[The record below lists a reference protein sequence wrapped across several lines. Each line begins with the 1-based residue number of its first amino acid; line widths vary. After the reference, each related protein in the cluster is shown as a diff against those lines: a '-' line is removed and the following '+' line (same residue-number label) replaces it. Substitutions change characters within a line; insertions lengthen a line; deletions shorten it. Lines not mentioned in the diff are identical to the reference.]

1 MALKK
6 LPRVAG
12 ISDRGT
18 RSRSQ
23 LVGGLVLTA
32 GALVAR
38 ELAKPRPDEKARLI
52 DWEIVRRRALARCG
66 EKGPTH
72 LAFSAGELGQR
83 YDAALAKLR
92 PWMAEA
98 LGEDLPRAP
107 FPTFTVIDRR
117 GWIDVNLG
125 LFQDLL
131 DPVLRLQEML
141 PASYATDLGR
151 RGVSEYLGVLLGFL
165 SKRVLGQYDPVLMA
179 APGAAKPTALY
190 LVEPNIE
197 NWEKKSNLPP
207 EQVRQWLVLH
217 EVTHA
222 WEFEGHPWLRE
233 HMNGMIREL
242 IAHRLLSAQSPGRWE
257 VLRAMTVGAREQWQA
272 MQQVQAT
279 MSLLEGF
286 SNVMMRR
293 VGRAHLPNFDQ
304 VDAEFNQRSANR
316 SAAERAFF
324 KLTGMDMKMQQYVQ
338 GEAFCDAV
346 MGQGGMKRLAAVWEG
361 PDKLP
366 TLAEIRNPE
375 AWLKR
380 VR

>member
-1 MALKK
+1 MA
-6 LPRVAG
+6 PRNSPTASPQRPVGA
-12 ISDRGT
+12 
-18 RSRSQ
+18 RSQ
-23 LVGGLVLTA
+23 LLGGLVLTA

-38 ELAKPRPDEKARLI
+38 EIARPRPNQKARLV
-52 DWEIVRRRALARCG
+52 DWDIVRRRAISRSG

-83 YDAALAKLR
+83 YDTALAELR

-98 LGEDLPRAP
+98 LGEALPQTP
-107 FPTFTVIDRR
+107 FPSFTVLDRQ
-117 GWIDVNLG
+117 GWIDVNLS

-131 DPVLRLQEML
+131 DPVLKLQERL

-179 APGAAKPTALY
+179 APGAAKPSALY

-197 NWEKKSNLPP
+197 HWESKTDLPP

-222 WEFEGHPWLRE
+222 WEFEGHPWLRD
-233 HMNGMIREL
+233 HMNDMMREL
-242 IAHRLLSAQSPGRWE
+242 IAHRLFSADNPGKLE
-257 VLRAMTVGAREQWQA
+257 ILRAMTIGAREQWQA
-272 MQQVQAT
+272 MQQIQAT

-293 VGRAHLPNFDQ
+293 VGRTHLPNFDR
-304 VDAEFNQRSANR
+304 VDAEFNKRSANR

-324 KLTGMDMKMQQYVQ
+324 KITGLDMKLQQYVQ

-346 MGQGGMKRLAAVWEG
+346 MKQGGMKRLSTCEERGDSRPPYAGVRA
-361 PDKLP
+361 PRL
-366 TLAEIRNPE
+366 
-375 AWLKR
+375 WLKR

>member
-1 MALKK
+1 MALRK
-6 LPRVAG
+6 LPPAG
-12 ISDRGT
+12 RKRPGST
-18 RSRSQ
+18 RSQ
-23 LVGGLVLTA
+23 LLGGLVLTA

-38 ELAKPRPDEKARLI
+38 EIAKPRPNETARLV
-52 DWEIVRRRALARCG
+52 DWDIVRRRAISRSG

-72 LAFSAGELGQR
+72 LAFSASELGKG
-83 YDAALAKLR
+83 YDAALAELR

-98 LGEDLPRAP
+98 LGEELPQTP
-107 FPTFTVIDRR
+107 FPTFTVLDRQ
-117 GWIDVNLG
+117 GWIDVNVG

-131 DPVLRLQEML
+131 DPVLKLQERL
-141 PASYATDLGR
+141 PASLATDLGR

-179 APGAAKPTALY
+179 APGAAKPSALY

-197 NWEKKSNLPP
+197 NWEKKTDLPSQ
-207 EQVRQWLVLH
+207 QVRQWLVLH

-222 WEFEGHPWLRE
+222 WEFEGHPWLRD
-233 HMNGMIREL
+233 HMNDVMREL
-242 IAHRLLSAQSPGRWE
+242 IAQRLFSADSPGKLE

-272 MQQVQAT
+272 MQQIQAT

-293 VGRAHLPNFDQ
+293 VGRAHLPNFDR

-316 SAAERAFF
+316 SAVERAFF
-324 KLTGMDMKMQQYVQ
+324 KITGMDMKMQQYVQ

-346 MGQGGMKRLAAVWEG
+346 MKQGGMKRLAAVWETA
-361 PDKLP
+361 DNLP
-366 TLAEIRNPE
+366 TLAEIRDPQL
-375 AWLKR
+375 WLKR
-380 VR
+380 VS

>member
-1 MALKK
+1 
-6 LPRVAG
+6 
-12 ISDRGT
+12 
-18 RSRSQ
+18 
-23 LVGGLVLTA
+23 TA

-38 ELAKPRPDEKARLI
+38 ELAKPRPNEQARLV
-52 DWEIVRRRALARCG
+52 DWDVVRRRAIGRSG

-72 LAFSAGELGQR
+72 LVFDAADLGLR
-83 YDAALAKLR
+83 YDAALAELR
-92 PWMAEA
+92 PWMSEA
-98 LGEDLPRAP
+98 LGEDLPATP
-107 FPTFTVIDRR
+107 FPTFTVLDRR

-131 DPVLRLQEML
+131 EPVLKLQELL

-179 APGAAKPTALY
+179 APGVAKPTALY

-197 NWEKKSNLPP
+197 KWERKTNIPA

-233 HMNGMIREL
+233 HMNDMIREL
-242 IAHRLLSAQSPGRWE
+242 IAHRLFSGDSPGRFE
-257 VLRAMTVGAREQWQA
+257 VLRAMTIGAREQWQA
-272 MQQVQAT
+272 MQQIQAT

-293 VGRAHLPNFDQ
+293 VGRAHLPNFDR

-346 MGQGGMKRLAAVWEG
+346 MKQGGMQRLSAVWESA
-361 PDKLP
+361 DRLP

-375 AWLKR
+375 LWLNR
-380 VR
+380 VH

>member
-1 MALKK
+1 M
-6 LPRVAG
+6 
-12 ISDRGT
+12 
-18 RSRSQ
+18 
-23 LVGGLVLTA
+23 LTA

-38 ELAKPRPDEKARLI
+38 EITKPRLNQKTRLV
-52 DWEIVRRRALARCG
+52 DWDVVRRRAISRSG

-72 LAFSAGELGQR
+72 LAFSADDLGKG
-83 YDAALAKLR
+83 YDAALAELR

-98 LGEDLPRAP
+98 LGEDLPRTP
-107 FPTFTVIDRR
+107 FPTFTVLDRQ
-117 GWIDVNLG
+117 GWIDVNLS

-131 DPVLRLQEML
+131 DPILKLQERL

-151 RGVSEYLGVLLGFL
+151 RGVSEYLGILLGFL

-179 APGAAKPTALY
+179 APGAAKPSALY

-197 NWEKKSNLPP
+197 NWEKKTDLPSQ
-207 EQVRQWLVLH
+207 QVRQWLVLH

-222 WEFEGHPWLRE
+222 WEFEGHPWLRD
-233 HMNGMIREL
+233 HMNDMMREL
-242 IAHRLLSAQSPGRWE
+242 IAHRLFSSESPGRLE

-272 MQQVQAT
+272 MQQIQAT

-293 VGRAHLPNFDQ
+293 VGRAHLPNFDR

-316 SAAERAFF
+316 SPVERAFF
-324 KLTGMDMKMQQYVQ
+324 KVTGMDMKMQQYVQ

-346 MGQGGMKRLAAVWEG
+346 LKQGGMKRLAAVWDSAEN
-361 PDKLP
+361 LP
-366 TLAEIRNPE
+366 TLAEIRNPQ
-375 AWLKR
+375 AWLDR

>member
-1 MALKK
+1 MAPKAA
-6 LPRVAG
+6 PRSAPRAQVL
-12 ISDRGT
+12 T
-18 RSRSQ
+18 
-23 LVGGLVLTA
+23 GLVLTA

-52 DWEIVRRRALARCG
+52 DWDIVRRRALSRSG
-66 EKGPTH
+66 ESGPTH
-72 LAFSAGELGQR
+72 LVFSAGELGQR
-83 YDAALAKLR
+83 YDAALAEMR

-98 LGEDLPRAP
+98 LGEDLPKAP
-107 FPTFTVIDRR
+107 FPPFSVLDRR

-131 DPVLRLQEML
+131 EPVLKMQEML

-197 NWEKKSNLPP
+197 SWEKKTDLPA

-233 HMNGMIREL
+233 HMNDTIREL
-242 IAHRLLSAQSPGRWE
+242 IAHRLLSGESPGKLE
-257 VLRAMTVGAREQWQA
+257 VLRAMTIGAREQWQA
-272 MQQVQAT
+272 MQQIQAT

-293 VGRAHLPNFDQ
+293 VGRAHLANFDR
-304 VDAEFNQRSANR
+304 VDAEFNQRSSNR

-324 KLTGMDMKMQQYVQ
+324 KITGMDMKMQQYVQ

-346 MGQGGMKRLAAVWEG
+346 MKQGGMKRLSAVWESAEN
-361 PDKLP
+361 LP
-366 TLAEIRNPE
+366 TLAEIRNPQL
-375 AWLKR
+375 WMDR
-380 VR
+380 VG

>member
-1 MALKK
+1 MALRKPPK
-6 LPRVAG
+6 GRA
-12 ISDRGT
+12 
-18 RSRSQ
+18 Q
-23 LVGGLVLTA
+23 LLSGLVLTA

-38 ELAKPRPDEKARLI
+38 ELSKPRPDERARLI
-52 DWEIVRRRALARCG
+52 DWDVVRRRAIGRSG
-66 EKGPTH
+66 ETGHPKI
-72 LAFSAGELGQR
+72 AFNATELGHR
-83 YDAALAKLR
+83 YDAALAELR
-92 PWMAEA
+92 PWMSEA
-98 LGEDLPRAP
+98 LGEDLPRTP
-107 FPTFTVIDRR
+107 FPTFTVLDRR

-131 DPVLRLQEML
+131 EPVLKVQEML

-151 RGVSEYLGVLLGFL
+151 RGVSEYMGVLLGFL

-179 APGAAKPTALY
+179 APGVAKPTALY

-197 NWEKKSNLPP
+197 NWEKKTDLPS

-233 HMNGMIREL
+233 HMNDMIREL
-242 IAHRLLSAQSPGRWE
+242 IAHRLLSAERPGKFE

-324 KLTGMDMKMQQYVQ
+324 KITGMDMKLQQYVQ

-346 MGQGGMKRLAAVWEG
+346 MKQGGMKRLSAVWESAG
-361 PDKLP
+361 NLP
-366 TLAEIRNPE
+366 TLAEVRDPKL
-375 AWLKR
+375 WLKR
-380 VR
+380 VS